1 MPSSHIKAQLQG
13 ATLVLLSG
21 VTLSTKAILAKLAYR
36 HGVDALT
43 MLSLRMFFAVPL
55 LLLSV
60 YFAEK
65 SSATRLTRKDLLQ
78 IALLGVT
85 GYYIS
90 AMLDFLGLMYIS
102 AALERLVLFLYPT
115 FVMLI
120 SAVLFRT
127 RLRRTHMVALLI
139 TYLGMAVVFHQER
152 ALSGSD
158 TQKGALLVLGCSVGY
173 AAYLVGA
180 GRLIP
185 RVGAQRFNAYSLLS
199 ATTVILLHWTLRGSP
214 LHGLPLPVYGY
225 GFLMATV
232 GTVIPT
238 ILLAKGI
245 ARIGAG
251 PAAILTSI
259 GPVSTVLLASTLLD
273 EPITTGQILGGVL
286 VLVGVTLVTTT
297 PAQGQSPPQV
307 RNKSSL

>member
-1 MPSSHIKAQLQG
+1 MR
-13 ATLVLLSG
+13 TLC
-21 VTLSTKAILAKLAYR
+21 
-36 HGVDALT
+36 
-43 MLSLRMFFAVPL
+43 SLRP
-55 LLLSV
+55 
-60 YFAEK
+60 
-65 SSATRLTRKDLLQ
+65 
-78 IALLGVT
+78 
-85 GYYIS
+85 
-90 AMLDFLGLMYIS
+90 
-102 AALERLVLFLYPT
+102 
-115 FVMLI
+115 
-120 SAVLFRT
+120 
-127 RLRRTHMVALLI
+127 
-139 TYLGMAVVFHQER
+139 
-152 ALSGSD
+152 
-158 TQKGALLVLGCSVGY
+158 
-173 AAYLVGA
+173 
-180 GRLIP
+180 
-185 RVGAQRFNAYSLLS
+185 
-199 ATTVILLHWTLRGSP
+199 VIIWLHWLVFGSP

>member
-1 MPSSHIKAQLQG
+1 MTKERLQG

-21 VTLSTKAILAKLAYR
+21 VSLSTKAILAKLAYR
-36 HGVDALT
+36 HGADALT
-43 MLSLRMFFAVPL
+43 VLSLRMFFALPF
-55 LLLSV
+55 LLLSA

-65 SSATRLTRKDLLQ
+65 KSATRLTQGELVQ

-85 GYYIS
+85 GYYVS
-90 AMLDFLGLMYIS
+90 SMLDFLGLMYIS

-115 FVMLI
+115 FVILI
-120 SAVLFRT
+120 SAILFRI
-127 RLRRTHMVALLI
+127 RLRLQHLSALFI
-139 TYLGMAVVFHQER
+139 TYVGMAVVFQQEQ
-152 ALSGSD
+152 ALWGGD
-158 TQKGALLVLGCSVGY
+158 VRKGGLLVLGCSIGY

-180 GRLIP
+180 GRMIP
-185 RVGAQRFNAYSLLS
+185 NVGAQRFNAYSLLS
-199 ATTVILLHWTLRGSP
+199 ATVIIWLHWLVFGRP

-225 GFLMATV
+225 GFLMATL

-245 ARIGAG
+245 ALVGAG

-273 EPITTGQILGGVL
+273 EPITTGQALGGVI
-286 VLVGVTLVTTT
+286 VLVGVAIITV
-297 PAQGQSPPQV
+297 Q
-307 RNKSSL
+307 R